1 MKWLAVLSKSIFSML
16 FCFVLFQSCGGDAKE
31 TSVITLDPQVCLDQT
46 SKNIALW
53 DYMDDWY
60 LWNESLV
67 HSTVLEDYSSLEQLI
82 NSIKENNPIDRY
94 SFVMSK
100 VEYDD
105 LFVNASNVGFG
116 MAAKVD
122 ELNNELV
129 ISFVYDNSSA
139 KKIGLS
145 RGDRIIAIND
155 IDLHSVMADEQF
167 IWTDFWSEIDDSQA
181 VSFTWRTLNGAIV
194 SQSMSSSQVTTN
206 TIFATTT
213 IDSTAGKIGYLV
225 YNSFIDP
232 SSADLN
238 QAFAYFK
245 DEGIEELIVDLRYN
259 HGGTSRM
266 SNQLASQIGGDIVA
280 GNIYNMPTNN
290 NNHQSDIEIF
300 NLNGVQH
307 FLSMSRVVFITT
319 EESSS
324 GSEVLI
330 NSLKPYLDVKL
341 VGQKTNGKPVG
352 MRVSQLCDQIILA
365 ITHHN
370 HNADGEG
377 DFFDGIPVDCP
388 AIDTIGADWGDL
400 KDPMLAEAVF
410 FLEHKQCSDNKTA
423 VSPRLKPLYRE
434 RLPIFSE
441 LESFNKNTL

>member
-1 MKWLAVLSKSIFSML
+1 ML
-16 FCFVLFQSCGGDAKE
+16 FCFVLLQSCGGDTKE
-31 TSVITLDPQVCLDQT
+31 SPVITLDPDVCLDQT

-60 LWNESLV
+60 LWNESLI
-67 HSTVLEDYSSLEQLI
+67 HNTILEDFSSLEQLI
-82 NSIKENNPIDRY
+82 NNIKENNPIDRY
-94 SFVMSK
+94 SFVISK
-100 VEYDD
+100 AEYDD
-105 LFVNASNVGFG
+105 IFVNASNDGFG

-129 ISFVYDNSSA
+129 ISFVYKNSNA

-155 IDLHSVMADEQF
+155 IDLHSAMADEEF

-181 VSFTWRTLNGAIV
+181 VSFTWRSLDGAIV
-194 SQSMSSSQVTTN
+194 TQSMLSSQVTTN
-206 TIFATTT
+206 TIFATKV

-232 SSADLN
+232 SSEDLN

-245 DEGIEELIVDLRYN
+245 SEGIDELIVDLRYN

-266 SNQLASQIGGDIVA
+266 SNQLASQIGGDIVT

-307 FLSMSRVVFITT
+307 FLTMPSVVFITT

-330 NSLKPYLDVKL
+330 NSLKPYLNVKL

-352 MRVSQLCDQIILA
+352 MRVSQLCDQMILA

-388 AIDTIGADWGDL
+388 AIDTIEGGWGDL
-400 KDPMLAEAVF
+400 KDPMLAEAVYL
-410 FLEHKQCSDNKTA
+410 LENKQCSDNKVTDGEM
-423 VSPRLKPLYRE
+423 LKPLYRE
-434 RLPIFSE
+434 GLPNG
-441 LESFNKNTL
+441 FNQIKRFNINTL